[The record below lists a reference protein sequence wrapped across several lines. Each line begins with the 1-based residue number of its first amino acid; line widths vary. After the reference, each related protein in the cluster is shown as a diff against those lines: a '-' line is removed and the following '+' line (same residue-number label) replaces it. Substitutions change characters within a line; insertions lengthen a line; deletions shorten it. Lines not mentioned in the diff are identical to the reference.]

1 MHFPY
6 SLVMES
12 NQIKKILPF
21 DDIWNNLDV
30 LEKRLLEVSSSSN
43 DYLTSISQYLINAGG
58 KRFRPI
64 VTFLAGKF
72 GKEEENISKII
83 DAGVCVELIHIG
95 SLYHDDVMDNATTRR
110 GVESTNSKWNS
121 TLSILAGDYL
131 LARSSELAAKNLGL
145 ESVKLLA
152 STYAEL
158 VEGQTKELNL
168 AFNLNQSIDDYLNV
182 IEGKTA
188 SLIKTSARLGSIA
201 SSANSEI
208 IEALSNWGW
217 NCGIIFQISDDI
229 LDLTS
234 DSETLGKPAG
244 NDILE
249 GTYTLPVLIGLSKDK
264 GKYQEILTEIKKDKI
279 DVEKVLHEFTTKE
292 IIDESKEIIN
302 GYFNESMKA
311 IFTLKKHEL
320 FPVLENI
327 NNYLINRTN

>member
-1 MHFPY
+1 
-6 SLVMES
+6 
-12 NQIKKILPF
+12 
-21 DDIWNNLDV
+21 
-30 LEKRLLEVSSSSN
+30 
-43 DYLTSISQYLINAGG
+43 
-58 KRFRPI
+58 
-64 VTFLAGKF
+64 
-72 GKEEENISKII
+72 
-83 DAGVCVELIHIG
+83 
-95 SLYHDDVMDNATTRR
+95 MDNATTRR
-110 GVESTNSKWNS
+110 GVESSNSKWNS

-131 LARSSELAAKNLGL
+131 LARSSELAAENLGL

-168 AFNLNQSIDDYLNV
+168 AFNLEQKIDDYLNV

-188 SLIKTSARLGSIA
+188 SLIRTSARLGSLA
-201 SSANSEI
+201 GSADSDV
-208 IEALSNWGW
+208 IEALSSWGW

-249 GTYTLPVLIGLSKDK
+249 GTYTLPVLIALSKDQ
-264 GKYQEILTEIKKDKI
+264 GKYQEILTEIKEKKI
-279 DVEKVLHEFTTKE
+279 NIENVLSEFTTKE
-292 IIDESKEIIN
+292 IIDDSKEVIN
-302 GYFNESMKA
+302 KYFNQSIES
-311 IFTLKKHEL
+311 IYSLKGHEL